1 MSETYRFATKAIH
14 AGQEPDPATGAII
27 TPIYQTS
34 TFVQEDLNKHKGYD
48 YARTGNPTRTAL
60 EECLAA
66 LEDAPYALTF
76 ASGMAAIT
84 TAMFLLKQGDHVVAG
99 DDAYGGT
106 YRLFTRVLSN
116 YGLEFTYTDLTNP
129 QKLREALRPNTKMI
143 WLETPTNPL
152 LKVIDIA
159 GIAAIATAQHPEL
172 VEGRMVRQAS
182 SPLGDIHADQASH
195 PWVVVDNT
203 FASPFLQ
210 QPLALGADL
219 VVHSTTKYVGG
230 HSDVVGGAL
239 ITQHEGLYRQLK
251 FLQNAVGAV
260 PGPHD
265 AWLTLRGVKTLAL
278 RMGQHSRN
286 GLAVA
291 RFLED
296 HPQVTRVIY
305 PGLESHPQHE
315 LAKKQMRDFGGM
327 ISFEVKGGVEAAR
340 KVVTHTKL
348 FALAESLGGIESL
361 IEMPAAMTH
370 LSVQGSPL
378 EVPAGLIRLSVG
390 IEDEQDL
397 IEDLGRALKILD
409 A

>member
-1 MSETYRFATKAIH
+1 MTGKKYRFATRAIH
-14 AGQEPDPATGAII
+14 AGQAPDPATGAII

-34 TFVQEDLNKHKGYD
+34 TFVQSDLGEHKGYD
-48 YARTGNPTRTAL
+48 YARTDNPTRTAL
-60 EECLAA
+60 QEALAS
-66 LEDAPYALTF
+66 LEGARYALAF
-76 ASGMAAIT
+76 ASGMAAIAT
-84 TAMFLLKQGDHVVAG
+84 TMYLLKQGDHVVAG

-116 YGLEFTYTDLTNP
+116 YGLEFTYTDLTDL
-129 QKLREALRPNTKMI
+129 QKTASALRPNTKLI
-143 WLETPTNPL
+143 WLESPTNPL

-159 GIAAIATAQHPEL
+159 GIVALAKAHGEP
-172 VEGRMVRQAS
+172 VEP
-182 SPLGDIHADQASH
+182 PL
-195 PWVVVDNT
+195 VVVDNT
-203 FASPFLQ
+203 FASPYLQ

-219 VVHSTTKYVGG
+219 VVHSTTKYIGG
-230 HSDVVGGAL
+230 HSDTIGGAI
-239 ITQHEGLYRQLK
+239 ITNNEELYKQLK
-251 FLQNAVGAV
+251 FLQNAAGAV
-260 PGPHD
+260 PGPQD
-265 AWLTLRGVKTLAL
+265 AWLALRGMKTLAL
-278 RMGQHSRN
+278 RMEQHSQN
-286 GLAVA
+286 ALAVA

-315 LAKKQMRDFGGM
+315 LARRQMRRFGGM
-327 ISFEVKGGVEAAR
+327 VSFKVNGGAEAAR

-348 FALAESLGGIESL
+348 FALAESLGGVESL

-397 IEDLGRALKILD
+397 IEDLAAALN
-409 A
+409 ASASE